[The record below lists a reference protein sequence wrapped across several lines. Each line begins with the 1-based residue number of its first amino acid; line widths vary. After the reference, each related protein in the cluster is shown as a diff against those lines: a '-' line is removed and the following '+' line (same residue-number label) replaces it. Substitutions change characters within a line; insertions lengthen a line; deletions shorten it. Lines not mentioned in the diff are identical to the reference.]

1 MDGLRAGGCAFGGA
15 WSRGGVSRWV
25 PTGRP
30 RSWSGRPSRASVC
43 SGTTTGS
50 TRCLVGGRAHR
61 LVSLPDPDLPEGA
74 GMAGTAEAS
83 GGDGVGAAAP
93 RFCVDGGWGRGAAA
107 EEPKVKDQLAPA
119 AARIAEPRN
128 PLPWEISGNSLRTNS
143 PPCCGRQACSGARLK
158 SLRTRS

>member
-1 MDGLRAGGCAFGGA
+1 
-15 WSRGGVSRWV
+15 
-25 PTGRP
+25 
-30 RSWSGRPSRASVC
+30 
-43 SGTTTGS
+43 
-50 TRCLVGGRAHR
+50 
-61 LVSLPDPDLPEGA
+61 
-74 GMAGTAEAS
+74 MAGTAEAS

-143 PPCCGRQACSGARLK
+143 PPCCGFQACSGARLK